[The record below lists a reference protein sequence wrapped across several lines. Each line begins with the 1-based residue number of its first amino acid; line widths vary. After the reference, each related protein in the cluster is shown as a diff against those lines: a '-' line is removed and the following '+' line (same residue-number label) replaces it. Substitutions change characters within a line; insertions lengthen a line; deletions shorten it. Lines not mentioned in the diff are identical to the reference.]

1 MSATNVTQLIHRL
14 EDLLQSLERFDTELD
29 GDFAS
34 LEANWSRVDS
44 VWAGKAYEEF
54 VSSWNTVRSM
64 IQEYIS
70 NSKTYEA
77 FLRERIEVLRRFER
91 SGGLS

>member
-14 EDLLQSLERFDTELD
+14 EDLLQSLERFDTQLD
-29 GDFAS
+29 GDFNS
-34 LEANWSRVDS
+34 LEANWSRVDG
-44 VWAGKAYEEF
+44 VWAGSAYEEF
-54 VSSWNTVRSM
+54 VSSWDTVRSM
-64 IQEYIS
+64 MREYTD

-91 SGGLS
+91 SGGL